1 MLELKDDYNL
11 DKENSLSDVGHP
23 FTCPSQTAN
32 DKVKGYIS
40 SFAREPHTRLTENY
54 LSHSPRPENHSSQD
68 LELSQDIFLPQLNQV
83 GKVEIINSD
92 TYLVEHIS
100 KTSLPNEPPPPQSPS

>member
-32 DKVKGYIS
+32 DKVKGYLS
-40 SFAREPHTRLTENY
+40 SLAREPHPRLTEPHPRLTENY
-54 LSHSPRPENHSSQD
+54 RSHSPRPENHSSQD
-68 LELSQDIFLPQLNQV
+68 LELSQDVFCH
-83 GKVEIINSD
+83 S
-92 TYLVEHIS
+92 
-100 KTSLPNEPPPPQSPS
+100 